1 MLPVQINTLRNYIEN
16 IGKHYNVPYLDDYV
30 QEVFLALFEKGDD
43 FILELQANDKLKAY
57 IYKVSIYQL
66 LSVNSPYYRTY
77 ILPNSFNSLN
87 GLETYKN
94 ECFKEEKLQDLVNSL
109 DGIDKILLQ
118 QLIEC
123 RGIRTIFAK
132 KSKIHN
138 TSLLKMI
145 DRLNKKIKENWQI
158 NEFYG

>member
-1 MLPVQINTLRNYIEN
+1 MLPVQINTLKNYIEN

-94 ECFKEEKLQDLVNSL
+94 ECFKE
-109 DGIDKILLQ
+109 
-118 QLIEC
+118 
-123 RGIRTIFAK
+123 
-132 KSKIHN
+132 
-138 TSLLKMI
+138 
-145 DRLNKKIKENWQI
+145 
-158 NEFYG
+158 